1 MPKCDFG
8 GYATK
13 FDLRCTDGRTIK
25 NCAFTD
31 QDGMTVP
38 LVWQHQRDSL
48 DNVLGHALLEK
59 RDDGMYAYCYFN
71 DTDSANIARKV
82 VQHGDVKSLS
92 IYANNLTQRGGDVVH
107 GKIIE
112 VSMVLAGANPGAKI
126 ENVYVEHSDGEG
138 YSILEDEAVIS
149 SGDVI
154 QHSDEIEETKQENQ
168 NGSEGETME
177 HKEDTKKE
185 NLEHEDSKISDKTVK
200 EVFDSMTDEQKEVVY
215 AMLGYALS
223 EDEDDDKAEQ
233 SDNDDDSL
241 KHDDTEGGNIVKKN
255 VFEGADGTTGTL
267 SHSEEVD
274 IIKDGRKYGSLK
286 EAALQH
292 GITNIEY
299 LFPEARNIQNE
310 PTLIARDQAWVS
322 KVWNGVSKSPFSR
335 IRSTAA
341 NLTAD
346 EARAR
351 GYIKGKKKVEEQF
364 TLLKRSTTPQTIY
377 KKQALDRD
385 DIIDITD
392 FSVVVWVK
400 AEMRMMLNEEIARA
414 ILVGDGRAASSDDKI
429 SEDHVRSI
437 YHDDDMYAIHYTVDQ
452 SQATAMARSNAIV
465 DDAHRARK
473 EYRGSGNMTFFT
485 DTDTLTDLLLTR
497 DTEGR
502 RIYATMSELASA
514 MGVSEIVEVP
524 VMANLTRSVT
534 EGEGASAK
542 TKTLQLL
549 GIMVNLRDYTVGADK
564 GGALSMFEDF
574 DIDYNKEKY
583 LLETRISGAL
593 KDPYTAV
600 VLEKDVTAAAG

>member
-13 FDLRCTDGRTIK
+13 VDLKCSDGRVIRK
-25 NCAFTD
+25 NSFAE
-31 QDGMTVP
+31 QDGMEVP
-38 LVWQHQRDSL
+38 LVWQHQRNDIG
-48 DNVLGHALLEK
+48 NVLGHALLEN
-59 RDDGMYAYCYFN
+59 REDGVYAYCTFN
-71 DTDSANIARKV
+71 DTDNASIARSLV
-82 VQHGDVKSLS
+82 EHGDIKSLS
-92 IYANNLTQRGGDVVH
+92 IYANNLTQRGSDVVH

-112 VSMVLAGANPGAKI
+112 VSMVLAGANPGARI
-126 ENVYVEHSDGEG
+126 DNVCVEHADGEG
-138 YSILEDEAVIS
+138 YSIIDDEAVIQA
-149 SGDVI
+149 GL
-154 QHSDEIEETKQENQ
+154 EIEHGDAIKPSLSEIQ
-168 NGSEGETME
+168 NESKGEEMKDE
-177 HKEDTKKE
+177 SKKD
-185 NLEHEDSKISDKTVK
+185 LEHEDSAKDKTVK
-200 EVFDSMTDEQKEVVY
+200 EVFDSMNEEQKQVVY
-215 AMLGYALS
+215 AMLGYALG
-223 EDEDDDKAEQ
+223 EDDEDNEAEQ
-233 SDNDDDSL
+233 SDDDDDSL
-241 KHDDTEGGNIVKKN
+241 EHNEGGDNTVKKN
-255 VFEGADGTTGTL
+255 VFEGADSTTNTL
-267 SHSEEVD
+267 SHAEQAE
-274 IIKDGRKYGSLK
+274 IIGEARKTGSLK
-286 EAALQH
+286 EAVLEH
-292 GITNIEY
+292 GITNIDI

-392 FSVVVWVK
+392 FNVVAWVK

-414 ILVGDGRAASSDDKI
+414 ILVSDGRPASSDDKI

-437 YHDDDMYAIHYTVDQ
+437 YHDDDMYAIHWTVDQ
-452 SQATAMARSNAIV
+452 SQATPMARANAIV

-473 EYRGSGNMTFFT
+473 DYKGRGSVTFFT

-502 RIYATMSELASA
+502 RVYATMAELASA

-524 VMANLTRSVT
+524 VMADQTRKVT
-534 EGEGASAK
+534 VGEGGSA
-542 TKTLQLL
+542 TEKTLKLI
-549 GIMVNLRDYTVGADK
+549 GIMVNLSDYVVGADK
-564 GGALSMFEDF
+564 GGSLTMFDDF

-583 LLETRISGAL
+583 LLETRLSGAL

-600 VLEKDVTAAAG
+600 VLEKEVTPVAAG